1 MSAIGDTNPTIQ
13 GGTDGTEIGNVG
25 DKLKTTDALSG
36 AAVFGAITVGT
47 SAVEAKVGGSPLAA
61 RKLLT
66 IHNNG
71 SQDIFWGYA
80 DTVTTSSGTP
90 IFKNQ
95 TAIFEFT
102 EARTVWLISG
112 TAGQNVRIGEVA

>member
-1 MSAIGDTNPTIQ
+1 MAINDTNPNIA
-13 GGTDGTEIGNVG
+13 GGTDETLIGNVG

-36 AAVFGAITVGT
+36 AGVDGAITVGT
-47 SAVEAKVGGSPLAA
+47 SAVEAKVGASPLAE

-71 SQDIFWGYA
+71 SQTIFWGYA
-80 DTVTTSSGTP
+80 NTVTVSSGTH

-112 TAGQNVRIGEVA
+112 TAGQNVRIGEVS